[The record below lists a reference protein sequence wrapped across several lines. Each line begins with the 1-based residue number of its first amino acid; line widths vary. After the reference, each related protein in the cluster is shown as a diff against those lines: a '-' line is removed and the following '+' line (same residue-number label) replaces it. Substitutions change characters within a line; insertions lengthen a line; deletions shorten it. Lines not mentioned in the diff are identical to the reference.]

1 MTKEKVLKIVKSK
14 IFLGIVCFILGGSIM
29 SDSGSVLELEE
40 SVKVLNQEV
49 VEKNSKIEELEAKVE
64 EAKPWFDMKEE
75 ERKAEEARIA
85 EEKAKKEAEE
95 KAKAEEEA
103 RLAEEKKKAE
113 EEAKKQAEAQK
124 YETGL
129 TYEDLARNPSQHML
143 KYVKFEG
150 KIIQVMKGDG
160 YTQYRMAINDDYDK
174 VVLIEISNDKL
185 VSGNILEDDY
195 IYIKGQFLMEQT
207 YKTVLGAEMTIPAIV
222 IDEFSF

>member
-95 KAKAEEEA
+95 KA
-103 RLAEEKKKAE
+103 KAE

-222 IDEFSF
+222 VDEFSF